1 MAKIASSNPNSAHP
15 LNEGVKYFGRS
26 MSGSGQTVM
35 MAPKHD
41 FRSSPNTDIIGSDR
55 HVSNVPLADIDR
67 LRRRSTFTTNMREAV
82 PNRET
87 KRSCRGKHQA
97 ARIGNLARAF
107 RRLSASQGRCSA
119 IVNPTI
125 STTSA
130 LLLRRLTTVSKSIVP
145 VGEFLN

>member
-55 HVSNVPLADIDR
+55 HVSNVKKGEVGGHYQSRVSSSFHSSNTPNKVAN
-67 LRRRSTFTTNMREAV
+67 TEAGTESEHERNKV
-82 PNRET
+82 ED
-87 KRSCRGKHQA
+87 
-97 ARIGNLARAF
+97 
-107 RRLSASQGRCSA
+107 
-119 IVNPTI
+119 
-125 STTSA
+125 A
-130 LLLRRLTTVSKSIVP
+130 LLAGTRSQH
-145 VGEFLN
+145 GG